1 MRSSFC
7 IILLLVLTGA
17 LSAQHSINLTLEAPV
32 GKGTIL
38 IAVYGSEADFDKNE
52 NAVKLGKVVVNKV
65 GTYQTTLEDI
75 PSGKYVIALFQDVND
90 NGKLDTNFLGI
101 PKEPYAFSRSPK
113 VKWRAPKYEEV
124 VVDLQSSQDMSL
136 VLKKWSKR

>member
-1 MRSSFC
+1 M
-7 IILLLVLTGA
+7 
-17 LSAQHSINLTLEAPV
+17 AQHTVDLTLEAPV

-38 IAVYGSEADFDKNE
+38 IAVYGSEADFDQNK
-52 NAVKLGKVVVNKV
+52 NAVQSAKVSVTKI
-65 GTYQTTLEDI
+65 GTYNTRLTNL

-90 NGKLDTNFLGI
+90 NGKLDANFLGI

-113 VKWRAPKYEEV
+113 SKWRAPRYDEV
-124 VVDLQSSQDMSL
+124 VFELTQSEQMKL

>member
-1 MRSSFC
+1 MRSTIC
-7 IILLLVLTGA
+7 IVFLFLTSA
-17 LSAQHSINLTLEAPV
+17 LSAQHTINLTLEAPV

-38 IAVYGSEADFDKNE
+38 IAVYGSEADFDNNE
-52 NAVKLGKVVVNKV
+52 NAVAQGKVVVNKI
-65 GTYQTTLEDI
+65 GSYQTTLANI

-90 NGKLDTNFLGI
+90 NGKLDSNFLGI

-124 VVDLQSSQDMSL
+124 VFDLQSSQDMKL
-136 VLKKWSKR
+136 VLKKWKKR

>member
-1 MRSSFC
+1 M
-7 IILLLVLTGA
+7 LLAGA
-17 LSAQHSINLTLEAPV
+17 LSAQHSINLTLEAPI

-38 IAVYGSEADFDKNE
+38 IAMYGSEADFDQNE
-52 NAVKLGKVVVNKV
+52 NAVASAKVSVNKV
-65 GTYQTTLEDI
+65 GSYQTSLEGI
-75 PSGKYVIALFQDVND
+75 SSGKYVIALFQDIND

-101 PKEPYAFSRSPK
+101 PKEPYAFSRNPK

-124 VVDLQSSQDMSL
+124 VFDLQGSQEMNL

>member
-1 MRSSFC
+1 MRSSFS
-7 IILLLVLTGA
+7 LLFLFLAGA
-17 LSAQHSINLTLEAPV
+17 LSAQHTINLTLEAPI

-38 IAVYGSEADFDKNE
+38 IAVYGSEADFDENE
-52 NAVKLGKVVVNKV
+52 NAIKSGKVVVSKV
-65 GTYQTTLEDI
+65 GTYQTTLEDL
-75 PSGKYVIALFQDVND
+75 PSGKYVLALFQDVND

-124 VVDLQSSQDMSL
+124 VFDLQESQDLKL
-136 VLKKWSKR
+136 VLKKWKKR

>member
-1 MRSSFC
+1 MRILFCCSF
-7 IILLLVLTGA
+7 LLLASLIK
-17 LSAQHSINLTLEAPV
+17 AQHSVDLTLEAPV

-38 IAVYGSEADFDKNE
+38 IAVYGSEADFDQNE
-52 NAVKLGKVVVNKV
+52 NAVQSAKVSVSKV
-65 GTYQTTLEDI
+65 GTYNTRLTDL

-113 VKWRAPKYEEV
+113 SKWRAPRYEEV
-124 VVDLQSSQDMSL
+124 VFELTQSEKMKL
-136 VLKKWSKR
+136 VLKKWKNR

>member
-7 IILLLVLTGA
+7 FILLLLAGF
-17 LSAQHSINLTLEAPV
+17 LPAQHDINLTLEAPI

-52 NAVKLGKVVVNKV
+52 NAVKIGKVVVSKV
-65 GTYQTTLEDI
+65 GTYQTSLTDL
-75 PSGKYVIALFQDVND
+75 PSGKYVLALFQDVND

-124 VVDLQSSQDMSL
+124 VFELQTSQDMKL
-136 VLKKWSKR
+136 VLKKWKKR

>member
-7 IILLLVLTGA
+7 IIFLLLAGA

-38 IAVYGSEADFDKNE
+38 IAVYGSEADFDNNE
-52 NAVKLGKVVVNKV
+52 NAIKQGQVVVNKV

-124 VVDLQSSQDMSL
+124 VVDLQSSQEMKL

>member
-1 MRSSFC
+1 MRSTIC
-7 IILLLVLTGA
+7 IVFLCLTSA
-17 LSAQHSINLTLEAPV
+17 LFAQHTINLTLEAPV

-38 IAVYGSEADFDKNE
+38 IAVYGSEADFDNNE
-52 NAVKLGKVVVNKV
+52 NAVAQGKVVVNKI
-65 GTYQTTLEDI
+65 GSYQTTLTDI

-90 NGKLDTNFLGI
+90 NGKLDSNFLGI

-124 VVDLQSSQDMSL
+124 VFDLQSSQDMKL
-136 VLKKWSKR
+136 VLKKWKKR